1 MVKKAVFLITDDL
14 KTIDYYNDV
23 TLDDLE
29 TIDFNNDTQMND
41 LTCIDK
47 IDLKKSSAMQKAAKK
62 HRNLKRK
69 G

>member
-1 MVKKAVFLITDDL
+1 MVKKGCFSNNRRF
-14 KTIDYYNDV
+14 KSIDYYNDV

-62 HRNLKRK
+62 I
-69 G
+69 